1 MKSDDQISES
11 GGHGKVEVA
20 TLNCLAPSPGTL
32 IPLGNRAP
40 EGKEV
45 VREDSLGFSLV
56 PSLRWGLLEEV
67 QFCGGRWDTVRQK
80 GHRNR
85 KRRQSGGLEY
95 EVWLLLHLPGW
106 P

>member
-1 MKSDDQISES
+1 MKSDDQVSES
-11 GGHGKVEVA
+11 GGHGTGEVA
-20 TLNCLAPSPGTL
+20 TLNCLAPSSGTL

-67 QFCGGRWDTVRQK
+67 VLWGKMGHSEAKRAQK
-80 GHRNR
+80 
-85 KRRQSGGLEY
+85 
-95 EVWLLLHLPGW
+95 
-106 P
+106 